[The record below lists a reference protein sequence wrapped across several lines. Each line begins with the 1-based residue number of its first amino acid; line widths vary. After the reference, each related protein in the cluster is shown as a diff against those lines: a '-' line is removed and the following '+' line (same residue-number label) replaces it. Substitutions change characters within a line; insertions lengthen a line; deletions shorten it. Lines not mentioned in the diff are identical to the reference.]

1 MKYVLLYIAGI
12 VACNMAFDI
21 LPLVQLGE
29 LGAWPPASLIV
40 GLGFVLRDYAQR
52 EVGHKVIFAMLIGAG
67 LSYFMASPFVAFASL
82 AAFLASEI
90 IDWGVFTFSGRPFA
104 QRILLS
110 SAIST
115 PVDSAVFLW
124 LIGHFSLTAVALMTA
139 SKMIGAAIVWRI
151 EARKLTGINMEAV

>member
-90 IDWGVFTFSGRPFA
+90 IDWAVYTFSGKPFA

-115 PVDSAVFLW
+115 PVDSAVFLA
-124 LIGHFSLTAVALMTA
+124 LIGHFSVTAVILMTL
-139 SKMIGAAIVWRI
+139 SKMVGAALVWKL
-151 EARKLTGINMEAV
+151 EARRLA

>member
-1 MKYVLLYIAGI
+1 MKYVALYILGI
-12 VACNMAFDI
+12 VACNIAFDI

-52 EVGHKVIFAMLIGAG
+52 EVGHKVIFAMLVGAA
-67 LSYFMASPFVAFASL
+67 LSYLLASPFVAFASL
-82 AAFLASEI
+82 AAFLASEV
-90 IDWGVFTFSGRPFA
+90 IDWAVFTFSGKPFS

-124 LIGHFSLTAVALMTA
+124 LIGHFSITAVVLMTL
-139 SKMIGAAIVWRI
+139 SKMVGAAVVWKI
-151 EARKLTGINMEAV
+151 QANKETA

>member
-1 MKYVLLYIAGI
+1 MKYVILYILGI
-12 VACNMAFDI
+12 VACNWAFDI

-40 GLGFVLRDYAQR
+40 GFSFVLRDYAQR
-52 EVGHKVIFAMLIGAG
+52 EVGHKVIFAVMIGAA
-67 LSYFMASPFVAFASL
+67 LSYFMASPFVAFASF
-82 AAFLASEI
+82 AAFTVSELLDQAI
-90 IDWGVFTFSGRPFA
+90 FTFSKKPFA

-124 LIGHFSLTAVALMTA
+124 LIGHFSVTAVVLMTL
-139 SKMIGAAIVWRI
+139 SKMVGAAVVWKLQ
-151 EARKLTGINMEAV
+151 ARKEAI

>member
-1 MKYVLLYIAGI
+1 MKYVLLYILGI
-12 VACNMAFDI
+12 VACNVAFDI

-52 EVGHKVIFAMLIGAG
+52 EVGHRVIFAMLIGAA
-67 LSYFMASPFVAFASL
+67 LSYLLASPFVAFASL

-90 IDWGVFTFSGRPFA
+90 IDWLVFTFSGKPFA

-115 PVDSAVFLW
+115 PVDSAVFLA
-124 LIGHFSLTAVALMTA
+124 LIGHFSVTAVILMTA
-139 SKMIGAAIVWRI
+139 SKMVGAALVWKL
-151 EARKLTGINMEAV
+151 EARRIA

>member
-12 VACNMAFDI
+12 VGCNWLFNV
-21 LPLVQLGE
+21 LPLVPLGD

-52 EVGHKVIFAMLIGAG
+52 EVGHKVIFAMLIGAA
-67 LSYFMASPFVAFASL
+67 LSYYLASPFVAVASL
-82 AAFLASEI
+82 AAFLVSEGV
-90 IDWGVFTFSGRPFA
+90 DWAIYSFSRKSFA

-115 PVDSAVFLW
+115 PIDSAVFLY
-124 LIGHFSLTAVALMTA
+124 LVGHFSWPAVVLMTL
-139 SKMIGAAIVWRI
+139 SKMIGALAVWKI
-151 EARKLTGINMEAV
+151 EAQKVAT